1 MPCPIVYG
9 AIVDS
14 ACLMWDSVCG
24 KQGACRLYDT
34 KMFRIFFHGTVNN
47 QISLLRS
54 FYLRIVGAYKFSM
67 FWGEKNTES
76 YKKNKI
82 YVNISAE
89 ISILH
94 PAKALRSASIAVV
107 T

>member
-34 KMFRIFFHGTVNN
+34 KMFRIFFHGTVK
-47 QISLLRS
+47 ILTICYFS
-54 FYLRIVGAYKFSM
+54 LRIEGAFHG
-67 FWGEKNTES
+67 FEEKDNSNNEYS
-76 YKKNKI
+76 
-82 YVNISAE
+82 
-89 ISILH
+89 
-94 PAKALRSASIAVV
+94 VV
-107 T
+107 